1 MMTAHPAE
9 KIYGKALRK
18 LNKMNIF
25 NPTNPPPQHD
35 PSKLLQEAERL
46 LNKTERKQGW
56 PYYDIKH
63 AVQFAQMVV
72 KLSKI
77 PSKKA
82 TINTLTLRQ
91 QPQTVRARLSQGKAF
106 IVDKGIGVL
115 RGQIHEDDMPL
126 VSELSEKV
134 QISVR
139 KVNLIIELVEPIDN
153 ILDAMVPLM
162 GGTDEDPFVFN
173 EDVFRDQ
180 VVEFINSGE
189 IGAQASWQNYTTSAE
204 KYARQLAMQDN
215 TIIIETTPTE
225 LIIMKMSEEMLKG
238 LE

>member
-1 MMTAHPAE
+1 
-9 KIYGKALRK
+9 
-18 LNKMNIF
+18 MNIF
-25 NPTNPPPQHD
+25 TTKFPDPPQD
-35 PSKLLQEAERL
+35 PAKLLQEAERL

-63 AVQFAQMVV
+63 AIQFAQMVI

-82 TINTLTLRQ
+82 TLNTLSLRQ

-106 IVDKGIGVL
+106 IVDKGIEVL
-115 RGQIHEDDMPL
+115 RGAINEDDMPL
-126 VSELSEKV
+126 VSELAEKV

-139 KVNLIIELVEPIDN
+139 KVNLIIELVDPVDN
-153 ILDAMVPLM
+153 FLDAMTPLM
-162 GGTDEDPFVFN
+162 GGTDEDPFIFN
-173 EDVFRDQ
+173 EEVFREQ
-180 VVEFINSGE
+180 LLEFINTGE
-189 IGAQASWQNYTTSAE
+189 IGSQASWQNYTPSAE
-204 KYARQLAMQDN
+204 KYARQLAQQDN
-215 TIIIETTPTE
+215 SLVIETTPTE

>member
-1 MMTAHPAE
+1 
-9 KIYGKALRK
+9 
-18 LNKMNIF
+18 MNIF
-25 NPTNPPPQHD
+25 QNNQPPQTPQD
-35 PSKLLQEAERL
+35 PAKLLQEAERL

-63 AVQFAQMVV
+63 ALQFAQMVI

-106 IVDKGIGVL
+106 IVDKGIEVL
-115 RGQIHEDDMPL
+115 KGQIDPDDMPL
-126 VSELSEKV
+126 VSELAEKV

-139 KVNLIIELVEPIDN
+139 KVNLIIELVEPVDN
-153 ILDAMVPLM
+153 ILDAMTPLL

-173 EDVFRDQ
+173 EDVFREELL
-180 VVEFINSGE
+180 EFINTGE
-189 IGAQASWQNYTTSAE
+189 IGSQASWQNYTNSAE
-204 KYARQLAMQDN
+204 KYARQLALQDN
-215 TIIIETTPTE
+215 TLIIETTPTE

>member
-1 MMTAHPAE
+1 
-9 KIYGKALRK
+9 
-18 LNKMNIF
+18 MNIF
-25 NPTNPPPQHD
+25 QNNQPPQTPQD
-35 PSKLLQEAERL
+35 PAKLLQEAERL

-63 AVQFAQMVV
+63 ALQFAQMVI

-106 IVDKGIGVL
+106 IVDKGIDVL
-115 RGQIHEDDMPL
+115 RGQIDPDDMPL
-126 VSELSEKV
+126 VSELAEKV

-139 KVNLIIELVEPIDN
+139 KVNLIIELVEPVDN
-153 ILDAMVPLM
+153 ILDAMTPLL

-173 EDVFRDQ
+173 EDIFREELL
-180 VVEFINSGE
+180 EFINTGE
-189 IGAQASWQNYTTSAE
+189 IGSQASWQNYTNSAE
-204 KYARQLAMQDN
+204 NYARQLALQDN
-215 TIIIETTPTE
+215 TLIIETTPTE

>member
-1 MMTAHPAE
+1 
-9 KIYGKALRK
+9 
-18 LNKMNIF
+18 MNIF
-25 NPTNPPPQHD
+25 NQQPQPQLDPTA
-35 PSKLLQEAERL
+35 LLKQAESL

-63 AVQFAQMVV
+63 AVQFAQLVV

-82 TINTLTLRQ
+82 TINSLTLRQ

-106 IVDKGIGVL
+106 LTDKGTAVLQGAIDPDDIPIVD
-115 RGQIHEDDMPL
+115 
-126 VSELSEKV
+126 ELKEKV

-139 KVNLIIELVEPIDN
+139 KVNLIIELVEPVDN
-153 ILDAMVPLM
+153 ILDAMTPLM
-162 GGTDEDPFVFN
+162 GGTDEDPTTFN
-173 EDVFRDQ
+173 EDVFREEI
-180 VVEFINSGE
+180 VEFMNSGE
-189 IGAQASWQNYTTSAE
+189 VGSQASWQNYTSSAE
-204 KYARQLAMQDN
+204 KFARQLAMQDN

-225 LIIMKMSEEMLKG
+225 LIVMKMSEEMLKG

>member
-1 MMTAHPAE
+1 
-9 KIYGKALRK
+9 
-18 LNKMNIF
+18 MNIF

-46 LNKTERKQGW
+46 LNKTESKQGW

>member
-1 MMTAHPAE
+1 
-9 KIYGKALRK
+9 
-18 LNKMNIF
+18 MNIYQ
-25 NPTNPPPQHD
+25 NNLPPQQPID
-35 PSKLLQEAERL
+35 AAALLRQAEHL

-56 PYYDIKH
+56 PYYDLKH
-63 AVQFAQMVV
+63 AIQFAQMVV

-77 PSKKA
+77 SSKKA

-153 ILDAMVPLM
+153 ILDAMTPLM
-162 GGTDEDPFVFN
+162 GGTDEDPTNFN
-173 EDVFRDQ
+173 EEVFRDEI
-180 VVEFINSGE
+180 VEFMNSGE
-189 IGAQASWQNYTTSAE
+189 IGSQASWQNYTTSAE

-215 TIIIETTPTE
+215 TILIETTPTE
-225 LIIMKMSEEMLKG
+225 IIVMKMSEEMLKG

>member
-1 MMTAHPAE
+1 ME
-9 KIYGKALRK
+9 QQ
-18 LNKMNIF
+18 NKMNIF
-25 NPTNPPPQHD
+25 NPTKQQHD
-35 PSKLLQEAERL
+35 PAALLKQAESL

-63 AVQFAQMVV
+63 AVQFAQLVI

-82 TINTLTLRQ
+82 TINSLTLRQ
-91 QPQTVRARLSQGKAF
+91 QPQTIRARLSQGKAF
-106 IVDKGIGVL
+106 INDKGVGVL
-115 RGQIHEDDMPL
+115 QGAIDPDDIP
-126 VSELSEKV
+126 VVDELKEKV

-153 ILDAMVPLM
+153 ILDAMTPLL
-162 GGTDEDPFVFN
+162 GGSDEDPFTFV
-173 EDVFRDQ
+173 
-180 VVEFINSGE
+180 NSGE
-189 IGAQASWQNYTTSAE
+189 IGSQASWQNYTSSAE
-204 KYARQLAMQDN
+204 KFARQLAMQDN

-225 LIIMKMSEEMLKG
+225 LIAMKMSEEMLKG

>member
-1 MMTAHPAE
+1 
-9 KIYGKALRK
+9 
-18 LNKMNIF
+18 MNIF
-25 NPTNPPPQHD
+25 NLTDPPQIPIDAADLMKQADH
-35 PSKLLQEAERL
+35 L

-63 AVQFAQMVV
+63 AIQFAQMVV

-77 PSKKA
+77 SSKKA

-106 IVDKGIGVL
+106 LTDKGAGILKGAVHDDDIPVIEEL
-115 RGQIHEDDMPL
+115 R
-126 VSELSEKV
+126 EKV

-153 ILDAMVPLM
+153 ILDAMTPLM
-162 GGTDEDPFVFN
+162 GGTDEDPTNFN
-173 EDVFRDQ
+173 EEVFRDEI
-180 VVEFINSGE
+180 VEFMNSGE
-189 IGAQASWQNYTTSAE
+189 IGSQASWQNYTGSAE

-215 TIIIETTPTE
+215 TILIETTPTE
-225 LIIMKMSEEMLKG
+225 IIVMKMSDEMLKG

>member
-1 MMTAHPAE
+1 
-9 KIYGKALRK
+9 
-18 LNKMNIF
+18 MNIF
-25 NPTNPPPQHD
+25 TTKFPDPPQHD
-35 PSKLLQEAERL
+35 PAKLLQEAERL

-106 IVDKGIGVL
+106 IVDKGIDVL
-115 RGQIHEDDMPL
+115 KGQIHEDDMPL

>member
-1 MMTAHPAE
+1 
-9 KIYGKALRK
+9 
-18 LNKMNIF
+18 MNIF
-25 NPTNPPPQHD
+25 QNNQPPQTPQD
-35 PSKLLQEAERL
+35 PAKLLQEAERL

-63 AVQFAQMVV
+63 ALQFAQMVI

-106 IVDKGIGVL
+106 IVDKGIDVL
-115 RGQIHEDDMPL
+115 RGQIDPDDMPL
-126 VSELSEKV
+126 VSELAEKV

-139 KVNLIIELVEPIDN
+139 KVNLIIELVEPVDN
-153 ILDAMVPLM
+153 ILDAMTPLL

-173 EDVFRDQ
+173 EDVFREELL
-180 VVEFINSGE
+180 EFINTGE
-189 IGAQASWQNYTTSAE
+189 IGSQASWQNYTNSAE
-204 KYARQLAMQDN
+204 KYARQLALQDN
-215 TIIIETTPTE
+215 TLIIETTPTE

>member
-1 MMTAHPAE
+1 
-9 KIYGKALRK
+9 
-18 LNKMNIF
+18 MNIYQ
-25 NPTNPPPQHD
+25 NNLPPQQPID
-35 PSKLLQEAERL
+35 AAALLRQAEHL

-56 PYYDIKH
+56 PYYDLKH
-63 AVQFAQMVV
+63 AIQFAQMVV

-106 IVDKGIGVL
+106 LTDKGAGILKGAVHDDDIPVIEEL
-115 RGQIHEDDMPL
+115 R
-126 VSELSEKV
+126 EKV

-153 ILDAMVPLM
+153 ILDAMTPLM
-162 GGTDEDPFVFN
+162 GGTDEDPTNFN
-173 EDVFRDQ
+173 EEVFRDEI
-180 VVEFINSGE
+180 VEFMNSGE
-189 IGAQASWQNYTTSAE
+189 IGSQASWQNYTSSAE

-215 TIIIETTPTE
+215 TILIETTPTE
-225 LIIMKMSEEMLKG
+225 IIVMKMSEEMLKG

>member
-9 KIYGKALRK
+9 KTYGKALRK

>member
-1 MMTAHPAE
+1 
-9 KIYGKALRK
+9 
-18 LNKMNIF
+18 MNIF
-25 NPTNPPPQHD
+25 NPTNPPPPQHD

-139 KVNLIIELVEPIDN
+139 KVNLIIELVEPIEN

>member
-1 MMTAHPAE
+1 
-9 KIYGKALRK
+9 
-18 LNKMNIF
+18 MNIF
-25 NPTNPPPQHD
+25 NQQPQPQLDPTA
-35 PSKLLQEAERL
+35 LLKQAESL

-63 AVQFAQMVV
+63 AVQFAQLVV

-82 TINTLTLRQ
+82 TINSLTLRQ

-106 IVDKGIGVL
+106 LTDKGTSVL
-115 RGQIHEDDMPL
+115 QGTIHEDDIPI
-126 VSELSEKV
+126 VDELKEKV

-139 KVNLIIELVEPIDN
+139 KVNLIIELVEPVDN
-153 ILDAMVPLM
+153 ILDAMTPLL
-162 GGTDEDPFVFN
+162 GGTDEDPTTFN
-173 EDVFRDQ
+173 EDVFREEI
-180 VVEFINSGE
+180 VEFMNSGE
-189 IGAQASWQNYTTSAE
+189 VGSQASWQNYTSSAE
-204 KYARQLAMQDN
+204 KFARQLAMQDN

-225 LIIMKMSEEMLKG
+225 LIVMKMSEEMLKG

>member
-1 MMTAHPAE
+1 
-9 KIYGKALRK
+9 
-18 LNKMNIF
+18 MNIF
-25 NPTNPPPQHD
+25 NTKFPDPPQHD
-35 PSKLLQEAERL
+35 PAALLKQADSI

-63 AVQFAQMVV
+63 AVQFAQLVI

-82 TINTLTLRQ
+82 TINSLTLRQ
-91 QPQTVRARLSQGKAF
+91 QPQTIRARLSQGKAF
-106 IVDKGIGVL
+106 INDKGVGVL
-115 RGQIHEDDMPL
+115 KGTIDDDDMAL

-139 KVNLIIELVEPIDN
+139 KVNLIIELVEPVEN
-153 ILDAMVPLM
+153 ILDAMTPLL
-162 GGTDEDPFVFN
+162 GGTDEDPTTFN
-173 EDVFRDQ
+173 EEVFRQ
-180 VVEFINSGE
+180 EIVEFVNSSE
-189 IGAQASWQNYTTSAE
+189 IGSQASWQNYTGSAE
-204 KYARQLAMQDN
+204 KFARQLAMQDN

-225 LIIMKMSEEMLKG
+225 LIAMKMSEEMLKG

>member
-9 KIYGKALRK
+9 KIYGKALKK
-18 LNKMNIF
+18 LNNMNIF

>member
-1 MMTAHPAE
+1 MSKET
-9 KIYGKALRK
+9 
-18 LNKMNIF
+18 NFIF
-25 NPTNPPPQHD
+25 NQTPQPPINPTE
-35 PSKLLQEAERL
+35 LLKQAENL

-63 AVQFAQMVV
+63 AIQFAQMVI

-106 IVDKGIGVL
+106 IVDKGIEVL
-115 RGQIHEDDMPL
+115 RGQIDPDDMSL
-126 VSELSEKV
+126 VAELAEKV

-139 KVNLIIELVEPIDN
+139 KVNLIIELVEPVDN
-153 ILDAMVPLM
+153 ILDAMTPLM
-162 GGTDEDPFVFN
+162 GGTDEEPFVFN
-173 EDVFRDQ
+173 EEAFRTEI
-180 VVEFINSGE
+180 VEFINSGE
-189 IGAQASWQNYTTSAE
+189 IGSQASWQNYTNSAE
-204 KYARQLAMQDN
+204 KYARQLALQDN

>member
-1 MMTAHPAE
+1 
-9 KIYGKALRK
+9 
-18 LNKMNIF
+18 MNIF

-180 VVEFINSGE
+180 IVEFINSGE
-189 IGAQASWQNYTTSAE
+189 IGSQASWQNYTTSAE